1 MIESALEKLSGL
13 SSAFIDASSMIVCNK
28 AEILDA
34 LAATCTLYTIQPVM
48 DETGYSDAPV
58 SIQPVPAA
66 AAAGTAATVDD
77 LLFSAVL
84 KAQLP
89 LISEDRTLLVKA
101 ADHGLA
107 YYNALMV
114 LNLLLLRRRLTPAAY
129 SEHARLLQRAT
140 RYSAEVQQFGQAV
153 YRQILKQL

>member
-1 MIESALEKLSGL
+1 MIESALEELTGL

-34 LAATCTLYTIQPVM
+34 LAATCTLYTIQPVVE
-48 DETGYSDAPV
+48 ETGYSDAPV
-58 SIQPVPAA
+58 LLQPVPAT
-66 AAAGTAATVDD
+66 GTAATVDD
-77 LLFSAVL
+77 LLFAAVL
-84 KAQLP
+84 KEQLP

-107 YYNALMV
+107 YYNALMM

-129 SEHARLLQRAT
+129 SEHARLLQCAT
-140 RYSAEVQQFGQAV
+140 RYSAEVQHFGQAV

>member
-1 MIESALEKLSGL
+1 MIESALEELSRL

-34 LAATCTLYTIQPVM
+34 LAATCTLYTIQPVI

-58 SIQPVPAA
+58 LLQPTPAA
-66 AAAGTAATVDD
+66 AGVAVAVDD
-77 LLFSAVL
+77 LLLGAVL

-101 ADHGLA
+101 AGHGLG
-107 YYNALMV
+107 YYNALMM
-114 LNLLLLRRRLTPAAY
+114 LNLLLLRRQLTPAAY
-129 SEHARLLQRAT
+129 CGHARLLQRAT
-140 RYSAEVQQFGQAV
+140 RYSAEVQHFGQAV
-153 YRQILKQL
+153 YRRILKQF

>member
-1 MIESALEKLSGL
+1 MIESALEELSGL

-34 LAATCTLYTIQPVM
+34 LAATCTLYTIQPVV

-58 SIQPVPAA
+58 LLQPVP
-66 AAAGTAATVDD
+66 AAGTAATVDD
-77 LLFSAVL
+77 LLFAAVL
-84 KAQLP
+84 KEQLP

-107 YYNALMV
+107 YYNALMM

-140 RYSAEVQQFGQAV
+140 RYSAEVQHFGQAV

>member
-1 MIESALEKLSGL
+1 LIESALEELSGL

-34 LAATCTLYTIQPVM
+34 LAATCTLYTIQPVV

-58 SIQPVPAA
+58 LLQPVP
-66 AAAGTAATVDD
+66 AAGTAATVDD
-77 LLFSAVL
+77 LLFAAVL
-84 KAQLP
+84 KEQLP

-107 YYNALMV
+107 YYNALMM

-140 RYSAEVQQFGQAV
+140 RYSAEVQHFGQAV